1 MKRPARARLRTK
13 TGCLT
18 CRQRRVKCDEKLPIC
33 QSCGYA
39 DRECRWPTSDDNI
52 DRRFLSHHQSRHH
65 KRVQDGDVLVI
76 GNEAPDDQQL
86 LTCGDHSRRHVL
98 HSLDSDMAHQAMAEV
113 LEPIICRHFVDTYYG
128 LIILPGCHS
137 GFYHGWLT
145 EILRLMASH
154 KPLYYSV
161 LACATSHLHL
171 IDECAQMRELAL
183 TYYSRAITKLSQLLV
198 APSQPETN
206 DGLLTSIILLNIHGC
221 MGWGTFSDI
230 PRHLN
235 AAMSIITLRLLDRS
249 ACIGRLFDVL
259 AVESV
264 LYHIF
269 HMTAGLWT
277 DLPGSNCDSYIE
289 FWYQAENLLDR
300 SNFLSPSS
308 RCSASPVIGVPIA
321 LFRLALLLRQQ
332 RRNSLPPTMDVQ
344 SMQSEV
350 LGYEVMLL
358 GSHESQSTSDSS
370 TIQEEYYKDA
380 SYLYAIIVSLLWR
393 QMLPRTEP
401 GPPLEV
407 LGDCWQIRRAI
418 QVLKKYEHDDGWAK
432 CFIGNWPTYTLGF
445 FVSAAEDKQLI
456 HAEMQRRWDLT
467 KFAQVNRYI
476 VDLQSTWDARQG
488 ENCLSSCV
496 MLG

>member
-18 CRQRRVKCDEKLPIC
+18 CRQRRVKCDEALPIC
-33 QSCGYA
+33 QSCGSA
-39 DRECRWPTSDDNI
+39 NRECRWPKPNDNI
-52 DRRFLSHHQSRHH
+52 DRRFLSHCQSRHH
-65 KRVQDGDVLVI
+65 KRVLDDDVSVFGQDSPNDDLLVTSV
-76 GNEAPDDQQL
+76 DRSQTL
-86 LTCGDHSRRHVL
+86 VL
-98 HSLDSDMAHQAMAEV
+98 HSLEPAMAHQAMTHV

-154 KPLYYSV
+154 NSLYYSV
-161 LACATSHLHL
+161 LACATSHLHS
-171 IDECAQMRELAL
+171 INEYVQMRELAL
-183 TYYSRAITKLSQLLV
+183 TYYSRAITKLSQSLV

-206 DGLLTSIILLNIHGC
+206 DGLLTSIILLYIHGC
-221 MGWGTFSDI
+221 MGWGTYSDI

-235 AAMSIITLRLLDRS
+235 AAMSIIALRLLDRPMG
-249 ACIGRLFDVL
+249 IDRLFDFL

-269 HMTAGLWT
+269 HMTTGLWT
-277 DLPGSNCDSYIE
+277 ELSGPNYDSYID

-300 SNFLSPSS
+300 SSFTTAS
-308 RCSASPVIGVPIA
+308 RRLDSPVIGIPIA

-332 RRNSLPPTMDVQ
+332 RRNSLPLTMDMQ
-344 SMQSEV
+344 SIRSEV
-350 LGYEVMLL
+350 LGYEMMLF
-358 GSHESQSTSDSS
+358 GSQELQSTSDNLA
-370 TIQEEYYKDA
+370 IQEEYYKDA
-380 SYLYAIIVSLLWR
+380 RSLYAIIVSLLWK
-393 QMLPRTEP
+393 QMLPHSEP

-407 LGDCWQIRRAI
+407 SVDCWQIRQAI
-418 QVLKKYEHDDGWAK
+418 QVFKKYEHDDGWAR

-445 FVSAAEDKQLI
+445 FMSAAEDKEVIQ
-456 HAEMQRRWDLT
+456 AEMQRRWDLT

-476 VDLQSTWDARQG
+476 RDLQSTWAARQSQ
-488 ENCLSSCV
+488 NRRSS
-496 MLG
+496 LGS